1 MTKEQMEEAVSEARE
16 LIALVKTGALE
27 PDSREGVETTL
38 RRILKYREAWLR
50 GEIIVLTTLAERSES
65 EIEKAVK
72 SQLQSV
78 VEGAQML
85 TKPEVIEWLRSTR
98 SMNHEPLRKIEKE
111 WLDRV
116 FVRERISKGWLGLAL
131 QS

>member
-1 MTKEQMEEAVSEARE
+1 MEEAVSEARE

>member
-1 MTKEQMEEAVSEARE
+1 MEEAVSEARE
-16 LIALVKTGALE
+16 LTALVKTGALE

>member
-1 MTKEQMEEAVSEARE
+1 MEEAVSEARE

-72 SQLQSV
+72 SPLQSV